1 MPDRTN
7 PPWAMLFA
15 KPEQADQ
22 LQWGREP
29 MVFAGSDAVRSLIDR
44 ERVEYWLRHANLRY
58 PQATVSYGAQDAGPA
73 SYTYTRTTIGAPL
86 TGVMHADRVA
96 AHVDNGATLVLYFTE
111 QWDGDLARF
120 CDEFA
125 APFAARVRTFAY
137 LTAPGQDG
145 SVPHRDS
152 PDVFVVQVAGS
163 KHWRLYDLPDG
174 ARWRNGPIDEPA
186 PPTRELLLTAG
197 DVLYIPRGMG
207 HNASAGSDG
216 SLHLSVTVTTPLLT
230 SVVEQWAARAV
241 AGFDPQDRL
250 GPGPEGRV
258 EAVRAVLARLAA
270 DLAATDPA
278 DLVAAVA
285 PAAPEP
291 EHRLAWP
298 A

>member
-1 MPDRTN
+1 VF
-7 PPWAMLFA
+7 FA

-22 LQWGREP
+22 LRWGREP

-44 ERVEYWLRHANLRY
+44 ERVDHWLRHANLRY
-58 PQATVSYGAQDAGPA
+58 PQATVSYGARDAGPA
-73 SYTYTRTTIGAPL
+73 SYTHTRTTIGAPL
-86 TGVMHADRVA
+86 TGVVDADRVA

-111 QWDGDLARF
+111 QWDDALALF
-120 CDEFA
+120 CAELA
-125 APFAARVRTFAY
+125 VPFAARVRTFAY

-174 ARWRNGPIDEPA
+174 ARWTSGPIDDPM

-197 DVLYIPRGMG
+197 DVLYIPQGMG
-207 HNASAGSDG
+207 HNASAGPDG

-230 SVVEQWAARAV
+230 SVVEQWAERAA
-241 AGFDPQDRL
+241 AGFDPQERL
-250 GPGPEGRV
+250 GPGPHGRV
-258 EAVRAVLARLAA
+258 DAVRAVLARLAA

-278 DLVAAVA
+278 DLVEAAA

-291 EHRLAWP
+291 VRRLAWP
-298 A
+298 V